1 MNNQLEKSLYEK
13 EMLQKNVE
21 MIKIGNN
28 QLLEDNKNKEEISN
42 RILNENKKLIEENNI
57 LSQKLKKMETLVYG
71 KIKK

>member
-1 MNNQLEKSLYEK
+1 
-13 EMLQKNVE
+13 MLQKNVE

-57 LSQKLKKMETLVYG
+57 LAQKLKKMETLVYG

>member
-1 MNNQLEKSLYEK
+1 
-13 EMLQKNVE
+13 MLQKNVE

-57 LSQKLKKMETLVYG
+57 SSQKLKKMETLVYG

>member
-1 MNNQLEKSLYEK
+1 
-13 EMLQKNVE
+13 MLQKNVE